1 MNRRSKI
8 ATAIYKII
16 GAWMILAG
24 ISEFVVKCPVNPIAY
39 GICLCILGW
48 ISLNMKVTIGGG

>member
-1 MNRRSKI
+1 
-8 ATAIYKII
+8 
-16 GAWMILAG
+16 MILAG